1 MRMIQAILAPER
13 LPAVTALLADAEI
26 FRMTV
31 SEVHGVSDMHAVA
44 FSELSPEPMVR
55 IELGVN
61 DDFVEAAV
69 NAIEEAGGERGRI
82 FTWELHDVIR
92 IRTGETGPEAI

>member
-1 MRMIQAILAPER
+1 MVQAIIAPER
-13 LPAVTALLADAEI
+13 LAAVTKLLAEAEI

-31 SEVHGVSDMHAVA
+31 SEVRGISDMAGLS

-55 IELGVN
+55 IEVAVN
-61 DDFVEAAV
+61 DDFVERAV
-69 NAIEEAGGERGRI
+69 DAIEQSGGDRGRI
-82 FTWELHDVIR
+82 FTWSLAEVVR

>member
-1 MRMIQAILAPER
+1 MRMVQAIIAPER
-13 LPAVTALLADAEI
+13 LAAVTALLAEAEI

-31 SEVHGVSDMHAVA
+31 SEVHGISDTAGLALADV
-44 FSELSPEPMVR
+44 SPEPMVR
-55 IELGVN
+55 IEVGVN

-69 NAIEEAGGERGRI
+69 NAIEESGGDRGRI
-82 FTWELHDVIR
+82 FTWNLDEVVR